1 MTTSK
6 IEMSMIARES
16 REMDKNDDRKNKI
29 KEQRQVF

>member
-6 IEMSMIARES
+6 KEMSMITRES

-29 KEQRQVF
+29 KEQH